1 MRIKLSL
8 EYCDYDILM
17 NFCPCLKT
25 FLTKLKGKEVKASYE
40 GPREFEEEEFMNPHQ
55 EEISLSDTIPHQPKI
70 EPQGKQ
76 SRVKVEPK
84 PIIIS

>member
-1 MRIKLSL
+1 MVCVLSYL
-8 EYCDYDILM
+8 LNTGIMIYWM

-55 EEISLSDTIPHQPKI
+55 DEPSLSDTITH
-70 EPQGKQ
+70 
-76 SRVKVEPK
+76 
-84 PIIIS
+84 